1 MRLIFS
7 LYNNVMYK
15 EKNVTNSKQKCAIP
29 Y

>member
-1 MRLIFS
+1 MKFIFS
-7 LYNNVMYK
+7 LYNFGMYK

>member
-1 MRLIFS
+1 MRFVFS
-7 LYNNVMYK
+7 LYNFGMYK

>member
-1 MRLIFS
+1 MRFIFA
-7 LYNNVMYK
+7 LYNFGMYK